1 MKKKTLVIIAVMT
14 FFVCS
19 YGITSYFFDNMD
31 RKIET
36 QEQAVSILIDT
47 PVNSV
52 TCVTT
57 TKPYVTKKN
66 STTSTQNI
74 VTTVPVTTGI
84 PVTSTTIK
92 KTETDNAT
100 TISAAT
106 TTAKTTTATT
116 TKKQI
121 SQSST
126 TKKATLTT
134 LTTKKTTTT
143 ATQKIEID
151 KNSKELINLV
161 NSERKKAGLKEL
173 EVDKN
178 LCNMAKTLASELT
191 VKFSSTRP
199 DGSKWYSIFN
209 GTNYE
214 SFNYTSYLVAM
225 GQPTAERVLDNW
237 LKSENHK
244 NTLLSSDYTH
254 IGIGYI
260 YDKDAENEGVYYW
273 TLIVYS

>member
-74 VTTVPVTTGI
+74 VTTAPVTTGI

-106 TTAKTTTATT
+106 TTAKTT
-116 TKKQI
+116 
-121 SQSST
+121 
-126 TKKATLTT
+126 
-134 LTTKKTTTT
+134 TTTT